1 MISDQNEPSDQ
12 FVRPGHTGQPGAPQ
26 SGEPAG
32 AGDRAGGQQEEHLQ
46 EELQG
51 EGGQEEFRG
60 RGEETQVKYILLM
73 ALILNVELKVRRTL
87 QERQGE
93 ARVVPEEAR

>member
-12 FVRPGHTGQPGAPQ
+12 FVRPGNTRQPGAPQ
-26 SGEPAG
+26 SGDPAG
-32 AGDRAGGQQEEHLQ
+32 AGGRAGGQQEEQLQ

-73 ALILNVELKVRRTL
+73 SHGINIKC
-87 QERQGE
+87 
-93 ARVVPEEAR
+93 